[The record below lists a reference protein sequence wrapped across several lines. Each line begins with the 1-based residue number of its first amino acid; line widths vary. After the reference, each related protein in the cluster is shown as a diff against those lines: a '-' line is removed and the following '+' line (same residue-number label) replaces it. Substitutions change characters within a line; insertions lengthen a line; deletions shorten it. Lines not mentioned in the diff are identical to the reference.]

1 MTPEQVTMLRSEAG
15 REALAAAATLVDTDR
30 LAAVERL
37 RRGGRSPEL
46 AAAALGQAR
55 LRQRAA
61 VKFGAGADRLLFT
74 DDGLQQATRPA
85 VAARRARRLAA
96 AGTDRVVDLCCGIG
110 SDAIAFARAGLRV
123 TAVDADPGTAAVA
136 AANAE
141 TLGLA
146 DRIEVVVGDAAA
158 VHRELPAGG
167 AVFCDPA
174 RRAGGRR
181 VFDPAA
187 YSPPWEFLLSLTGGP
202 ACLKLGPGIDHA
214 LLPAGVEAEWVSV
227 RGEVVEAALWCGAL
241 AGVPRRATVLT
252 GTPAGTPV
260 EAAELTGDGTREA
273 PVGPL
278 RRYLYEPDGAVLRA
292 HLVAELAEAIGG
304 SIGEPGVGYLYTDA
318 EVATPFA
325 RGYEIEEVLPYS
337 VKRLRAAL
345 RARDVG
351 VVTIKKRGIALDPD
365 ALRRSLKPSGTGAA
379 TVLVT
384 RIAGAPT
391 ALLAHPLPA
400 PPGGA

>member
-1 MTPEQVTMLRSEAG
+1 MTPEQVTMLRSAAG
-15 REALAAAATLVDTDR
+15 REALTAAAALADTDL

-37 RRGGRSPEL
+37 RRAGRSPEL

-55 LRQRAA
+55 LRQRGAG
-61 VKFGAGADRLLFT
+61 KFGADADLLLFT
-74 DDGLQQATRPA
+74 DDGLQQATRPV

-96 AGTDRVVDLCCGIG
+96 AGHTHVLDLCCGIG
-110 SDAIAFARAGLRV
+110 SDAIAFARAGLAV

-136 AANAE
+136 AANAAE
-141 TLGLA
+141 LGLA
-146 DRIEVVVGDAAA
+146 DRIEVRVGDAAT
-158 VHRELPAGG
+158 VHRELSGRGG

-187 YSPPWEFLLSLTGGP
+187 YSPPWDFLLSLTGSA

-214 LLPAGVEAEWVSV
+214 LLPPGVEAEWVSV
-227 RGEVVEAALWCGAL
+227 RGEVVEAALWCGPL
-241 AGVPRRATVLT
+241 ARVPRRATVLD
-252 GTPAGTPV
+252 GTS
-260 EAAELTGDGTREA
+260 AAELTGDGTREA
-273 PVGPL
+273 PVAPL

-292 HLVAELAEAIGG
+292 HLVAELAEAIDG

-325 RGYEIEEVLPYS
+325 RGYRIDEVLPFS

-345 RARDVG
+345 RARDIG

-365 ALRRSLKPSGTGAA
+365 ALRRSLKPSGAGTA

-391 ALLAHPLPA
+391 ALLARPLA
-400 PPGGA
+400 H